1 MSDPKAVFSITHGC
15 SLKTSLKAYM
25 IPTVTYGLLVT
36 FIGRVPERPTGV
48 CGIHVLTRVNIGVIG
63 NEGVIVKCNL

>member
-1 MSDPKAVFSITHGC
+1 
-15 SLKTSLKAYM
+15 M

-36 FIGRVPERPTGV
+36 FIGRVPERTAGV
-48 CGIHVLTRVNIGVIG
+48 RGIHVLTWVNIGVSV